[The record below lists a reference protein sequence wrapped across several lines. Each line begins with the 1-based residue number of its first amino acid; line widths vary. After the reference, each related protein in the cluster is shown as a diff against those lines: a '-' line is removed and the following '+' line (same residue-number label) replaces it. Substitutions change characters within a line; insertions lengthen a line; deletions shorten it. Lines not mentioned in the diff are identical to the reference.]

1 MPTWLSLLWVTV
13 CVAVILVLAYW
24 FTRYV
29 AVRGMPG
36 AQSFRESEQFKVLSR
51 LALGREESLALVRAG
66 ERYFLLGITPT
77 GISNLA
83 EFCAEEAEGW
93 LNAQEGPS
101 APSSFRDAVQ
111 LVLEQRK
118 QQRKQR

>member
-1 MPTWLSLLWVTV
+1 MPAWLSLLWVAV
-13 CVAVILVLAYW
+13 CVTVILVLAYW

-29 AVRGMPG
+29 AVRGLPG
-36 AQSFRESEQFKVLSR
+36 AQNFRESEQFKVLSR

-83 EFCAEEAEGW
+83 EFSGEEAEGW
-93 LNAQEGPS
+93 LTAQEAATP
-101 APSSFRDAVQ
+101 PPSFREAMQ
-111 LVLEQRK
+111 LVIK
-118 QQRKQR
+118 QRKQR